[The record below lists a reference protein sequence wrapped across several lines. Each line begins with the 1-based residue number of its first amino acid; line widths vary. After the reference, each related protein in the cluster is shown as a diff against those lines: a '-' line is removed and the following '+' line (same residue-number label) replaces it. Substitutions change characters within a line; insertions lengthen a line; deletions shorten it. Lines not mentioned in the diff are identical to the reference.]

1 MFEPD
6 IRPEQADDAAAV
18 RALVT
23 AAFGTDDGTA
33 DFVQAVRDETEVCL
47 AEVAVTGGAIVG
59 HAQWCD
65 APLSV
70 DGRTVKGAYL
80 ACLSAEPALHKRGI
94 GSRLVRS
101 GLKRLAERGY
111 EAASLL
117 GDPAYYGRF
126 GFSPDLAARIE
137 APHRSRGRGFQ
148 AIELVSGAL
157 DGKQVRGV
165 FPAVIAPVGPLSPR
179 KGDAG

>member
-1 MFEPD
+1 MFELD
-6 IRPEQADDAAAV
+6 IRPERAQDAAAV
-18 RALVT
+18 RALVI
-23 AAFGTDDGTA
+23 AAFGADSDTA
-33 DFVQAVRDETEVCL
+33 DYVQAVRDEAEVCL

-59 HAQWCD
+59 HAQWCV
-65 APLSV
+65 APLTV

-80 ACLSAEPALHKRGI
+80 TCLSAEPALQRRGI

-101 GLKRLAERGY
+101 GLGRLAETGF
-111 EAASLL
+111 EVASLL

-148 AIELVSGAL
+148 ATELVFGAL
-157 DGKQVRGV
+157 DGKAVRGD
-165 FPAVIAPVGPLSPR
+165 FPAVISP
-179 KGDAG
+179 GAQSQD